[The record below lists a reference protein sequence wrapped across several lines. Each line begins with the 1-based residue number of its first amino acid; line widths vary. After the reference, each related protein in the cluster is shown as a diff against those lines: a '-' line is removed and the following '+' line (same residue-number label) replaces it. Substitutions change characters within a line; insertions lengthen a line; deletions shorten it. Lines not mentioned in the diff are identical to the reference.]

1 MVERRKREGNVKQDS
16 VAVLTLVR
24 RVGHTPALVLIK
36 QFRPPL
42 KTYTIELP
50 AGVMGLYYTTSV
62 FVFMCCSVWLL
73 L

>member
-1 MVERRKREGNVKQDS
+1 MVERRKREGSVKADS

-24 RVGHTPALVLIK
+24 RAGHTPAIVLIK

-50 AGVMGLYYTTSV
+50 AGVMELHYYCCTWV
-62 FVFMCCSVWLL
+62 FVYHSVWLL